1 MKMDEAAIR
10 ALEERAFNAWP
21 ALRSVYCDG
30 WLFRFSEGLT
40 RRANSVNAVAPASSF
55 LETLDLA
62 EVLYG
67 RQRLPTIFRLS
78 PLAGNEPDSVLHR
91 AGYRY
96 MDETHVMTAAL
107 GEDIRVD
114 PDVEIEAQPSPSWSA
129 GFAAANGI
137 SPTMRGVHDRM
148 LASILMPAGYATVFE
163 AGKPVAYGLA
173 VVERGMVGLFDIV
186 TVPEARR
193 RGIGRLLVKSLLAWG
208 WTQGASA
215 SYLQVLRRNDAA
227 RELYG
232 GLGFAEAYRYHYRLR
247 V

>member
-1 MKMDEAAIR
+1 MNLDDAAIR

-21 ALRSVYCDG
+21 ALRSAYCDG

-40 RRANSVNAVAPASSF
+40 RRANSVNAIAPAGNF
-55 LETLDLA
+55 RETMDLA
-62 EVLYG
+62 EALYG
-67 RQRLPTIFRLS
+67 RQRLPTVFRLS
-78 PLAGNEPDSVLHR
+78 PLAGNEPDGVLHR

-96 MDETHVMTAAL
+96 ADETHVMTAAL
-107 GEDIRVD
+107 GEDLRVD
-114 PDVEIEAQPSPSWSA
+114 PDVEIETQPSPSWSA

-137 SPTMRGVHDRM
+137 SPAMRGVHDRM
-148 LASILMPAGYATVFE
+148 LAAILMPAGYATVFE

-193 RGIGRLLVKSLLAWG
+193 RGIGRLLVKSLLAWAQ
-208 WTQGASA
+208 TQGASA
-215 SYLQVLRRNDAA
+215 SYLQVLGRNDAA
-227 RELYG
+227 RGLYG
-232 GLGFAEAYRYHYRLR
+232 GFGFAEAYRYHYRLR

>member
-21 ALRSVYCDG
+21 ALRSAYCDG

-40 RRANSVNAVAPASSF
+40 RRANSVNAVAPAGSF

-62 EVLYG
+62 EALYG

-78 PLAGNEPDSVLHR
+78 PLAGNEPDATLHR
-91 AGYRY
+91 AGYRHV
-96 MDETHVMTAAL
+96 DETHVMTAAL

-114 PDVEIEAQPSPSWSA
+114 PDVEIKAQPSPSWSA

-137 SPTMRGVHDRM
+137 SPAMRGVHDRM

-163 AGKPVAYGLA
+163 AGKPLAYGLA

-208 WTQGASA
+208 RTQGASA
-215 SYLQVLRRNDAA
+215 SYLQVLWRNDAA

-232 GLGFAEAYRYHYRLR
+232 GLGFAEAYRYHYRMR